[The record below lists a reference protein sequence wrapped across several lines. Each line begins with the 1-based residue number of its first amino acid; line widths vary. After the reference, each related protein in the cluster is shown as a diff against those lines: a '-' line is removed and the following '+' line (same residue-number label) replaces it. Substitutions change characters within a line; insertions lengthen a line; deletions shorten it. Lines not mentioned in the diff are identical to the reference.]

1 MIQAPRGF
9 VSYSHDSQTHK
20 DWVLKLATRLLSN
33 GVDVILDQWD
43 LRLGGDLPRFMETGL
58 SGADHVLAI
67 CTDIYVQK
75 ANKGIGGVG
84 YEKMILTA
92 QLMQDVTSE
101 RVIPIVRANLSNP
114 RLSTFLGARVYID
127 FSDDD
132 DFEEKYTDLIRE
144 LHGEAVKARPALG
157 LNPFGKYGSISSMP
171 VLSTQSERYVSPSV
185 NGLVE
190 FDYSNND
197 GRFVIGSG
205 NMAFETVWSSA
216 SSRSI
221 HAYRNSP
228 SIVTIALAVGVESI
242 EEIADA
248 TLYDTSS
255 RNRTPRVGEI
265 VIWKNCAGYFAATKV
280 ESVSARS
287 HGAER
292 DNLVF
297 SYVIQSN
304 KSADFMGG

>member
-1 MIQAPRGF
+1 M
-9 VSYSHDSQTHK
+9 
-20 DWVLKLATRLLSN
+20 
-33 GVDVILDQWD
+33 
-43 LRLGGDLPRFMETGL
+43 PRFMETGL
-58 SGADHVLAI
+58 SGADRVLAI
-67 CTDIYVQK
+67 CTDTYVRK
-75 ANKGIGGVG
+75 ANKGAGGVG

-101 RVIPIVRANLSNP
+101 RVIPIVRENPSSP
-114 RLSTFLGARVYID
+114 RLPTFLGARVYVD

-132 DFEEKYTDLIRE
+132 DYEARYTDLIRE

-157 LNPFGKYGSISSMP
+157 PNPFGTDDSSPATP
-171 VLSTQSERYVSPSV
+171 VLSTQSEKYVSPSV
-185 NGLVE
+185 SGVVE

-205 NMAFETVWSSA
+205 NMAFETAWSSA
-216 SSRSI
+216 SNKSI
-221 HAYRNSP
+221 HVYRKSP
-228 SIVTIALAVGVESI
+228 SIGTIALAVGAASI
-242 EEIADA
+242 DEIVDA

-255 RNRTPRVGEI
+255 WSRTPRVGEI
-265 VIWKNCAGYFAATKV
+265 VVWRNSAGYFAATKV

-297 SYVIQSN
+297 SYVIQHN
-304 KSADFMGG
+304 KSAGFAAR